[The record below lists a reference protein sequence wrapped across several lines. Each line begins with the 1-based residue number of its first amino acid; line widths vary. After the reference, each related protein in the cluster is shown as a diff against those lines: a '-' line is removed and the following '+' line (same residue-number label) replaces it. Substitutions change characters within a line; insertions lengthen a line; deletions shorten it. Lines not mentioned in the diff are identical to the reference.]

1 MKFSYIALIFV
12 FLFSQLQITFASETE
27 TISASEQAVHGCS
40 MSNMSYH
47 DMIKS
52 AHDCCQHDSASNMDC
67 PSCGDDCH
75 CGSSCHFSMHSV
87 DIFPLTG
94 FSFQPVVASFVE
106 SANATLVSAELT
118 HEKRP
123 PKFS

>member
-12 FLFSQLQITFASETE
+12 FLFSQLQITFASEAE
-27 TISASEQAVHGCS
+27 PLSASQQAEHACG
-40 MSNMSYH
+40 MSNMSH
-47 DMIKS
+47 QDMKS
-52 AHDCCQHDSASNMDC
+52 THDCCQHDSLSDMHC

-75 CGSSCHFSMHSV
+75 CGPACHFSMHSV
-87 DIFPLTG
+87 DIVSPVNYF
-94 FSFQPVVASFVE
+94 FQPVITTFVQP
-106 SANATLVSAELT
+106 STSSLASAELA

>member
-12 FLFSQLQITFASETE
+12 FLFSQLQITFASEAE
-27 TISASEQAVHGCS
+27 TISVSEQTDHGCS
-40 MSNMSYH
+40 MSHH
-47 DMIKS
+47 DTMKS
-52 AHDCCQHDSASNMDC
+52 AHDCCQHDSASNMHC
-67 PSCGDDCH
+67 PSCGDNCH
-75 CGSSCHFSMHSV
+75 CGPSCHFSMHSV

-94 FSFQPVVASFVE
+94 FAFQPVVASFVE

-118 HEKRP
+118 LEKRP